1 MPTYLNT
8 ANHPLDLGTGAF
20 VAPQQQVRLKEP
32 NDTVAEH
39 LASGRLVELQTARK
53 SAPKQEE
60 EA

>member
-32 NDTVAEH
+32 NDTVTALVE
-39 LASGRLVELQTARK
+39 SGRLVELQPASRK
-53 SAPKQEE
+53 SAPKTE